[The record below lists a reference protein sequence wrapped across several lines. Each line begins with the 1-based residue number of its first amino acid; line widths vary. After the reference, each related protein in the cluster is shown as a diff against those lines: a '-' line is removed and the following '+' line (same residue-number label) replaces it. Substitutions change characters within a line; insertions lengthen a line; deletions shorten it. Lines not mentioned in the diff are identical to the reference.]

1 MYNKK
6 NLIIAVLLFVMLAFT
21 ACMPDVVV
29 PEIPEEPPIVEE
41 PKQEE
46 EGRTLTALEGLT
58 FTVDGRSNITLKSGE
73 VLKSFT
79 VKEGGTAIEAYGK
92 EYPITED
99 GTLDVLTGRYYLI
112 TIPDNDTIILKGTTA
127 ESQFIFRRSST

>member
-29 PEIPEEPPIVEE
+29 PEIPEEPPITEE
-41 PKQEE
+41 PKQE
-46 EGRTLTALEGLT
+46 EGRTLTALEGIT

-73 VLKSFT
+73 MLKSFT
-79 VKEGGTAIEAYGK
+79 VAEGGKAIEAYGK
-92 EYPITED
+92 EYPILED

-112 TIPDNDTIILKGTTA
+112 TIPDDDTIILKGTTA